1 MEALQITCEKVHVYI
16 YIYIYTT
23 FINITFSQVTLKD
36 FAEIFQNPY

>member
-1 MEALQITCEKVHVYI
+1 MYIEVLYI
-16 YIYIYTT
+16 YIYIYIYIHTT